1 MTYQQ
6 LAPYLSAFSIIIRDR
21 QYNKLTPEKAKRRM
35 VVKVEAGKVRPD
47 ELYIM
52 VT

>member
-1 MTYQQ
+1 MSYQEI
-6 LAPYLSAFSIIIRDR
+6 APLLKAFKIIIRDR
-21 QYNKLTPEKAKRRM
+21 QYNQLEPEKAKRRI
-35 VVKVEAGKVRPD
+35 VVKIEAGKVRPD

>member
-1 MTYQQ
+1 MTYQEI
-6 LAPYLSAFSIIIRDR
+6 APYLSAFAIIIRDR
-21 QYNKLTPEKAKRRM
+21 QYNQLGPKEAEHRLI
-35 VVKVEAGKVRPD
+35 VKIEAGKVRPD

>member
-1 MTYQQ
+1 MTYQDIMP
-6 LAPYLSAFSIIIRDR
+6 LLSAFNIIIRDR
-21 QYNKLTPEKAKRRM
+21 QYNRLEPEKAKRRI
-35 VVKVEAGKVRPD
+35 VVKIEAGKVRPD